1 MSQTK
6 SPVQTPI
13 AHTGITQNM
22 DELHF
27 PTYEEISTQTEEIS
41 IKKED
46 PEVDIGNQAFC
57 LVVSRTGADGA
68 VKIKPFV
75 VSNSFFVIPDRATTI
90 EREKVQKK
98 IDEIAAPYT
107 LNQYAVQQ
115 QEFRVPFSVDV
126 IARVSKGYINTN
138 PKPLAVQDVQISVDD
153 ADVVKKSRKRA
164 AEDDE
169 PGGKRRRH

>member
-1 MSQTK
+1 
-6 SPVQTPI
+6 
-13 AHTGITQNM
+13 M

-57 LVVSRTGADGA
+57 LVVSRPGADGSTR
-68 VKIKPFV
+68 IKPFV
-75 VSNSFFVIPDRATTI
+75 VPNSFFVIPDRASAM
-90 EREKVQKK
+90 EKATVQKK
-98 IDEIAAPYT
+98 INDIAAAYT

-115 QEFRVPFSVDV
+115 QEFRVPFAVDV

-138 PKPLAVQDVQISVDD
+138 PKPLAVEDVQISVDD

-169 PGGKRRRH
+169 PGGKRRRD